1 MCYSA
6 PVAARLC
13 SVTFTSATGISHS
26 VAVEA
31 ETLFEA
37 AGLGLARLKADGWV
51 EGLGPGTKLEI
62 HVREP
67 GSAHTV
73 SVQQLE
79 RWMNSTVCSPAD
91 TLRKARVRNLL
102 KV

>member
-1 MCYSA
+1 M
-6 PVAARLC
+6 
-13 SVTFTSATGISHS
+13 
-26 VAVEA
+26 
-31 ETLFEA
+31 
-37 AGLGLARLKADGWV
+37 KADGWV

-73 SVQQLE
+73 SVQQLA